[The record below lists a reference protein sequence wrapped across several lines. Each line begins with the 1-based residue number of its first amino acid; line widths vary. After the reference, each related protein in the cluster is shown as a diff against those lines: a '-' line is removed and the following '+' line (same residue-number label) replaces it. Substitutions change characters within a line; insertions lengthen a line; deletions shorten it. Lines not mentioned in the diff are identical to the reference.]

1 MNDMA
6 VWWLTHIQDRNLKS
20 RIPHPLDLLG
30 KGADRLITSTPPPDS
45 LRRSAVQWGG
55 IRGSSG
61 TCTCSRKLG
70 DQLSILNATRTDG
83 GTCHASSATASTMTG
98 SICVSRA
105 QIEQRHRKP
114 NIPAPLQVCDA
125 SSPPGLPTHACLSTH
140 SAGTPTNP
148 TVGTRQKW

>member
-6 VWWLTHIQDRNLKS
+6 VWWPTHIQDCNLKS
-20 RIPHPLDLLG
+20 RVPHPLDLSG
-30 KGADRLITSTPPPDS
+30 KGADHCPPDS
-45 LRRSAVQWGG
+45 LRKSAVRWGG

-61 TCTCSRKLG
+61 TCTCNRKLE
-70 DQLSILNATRTDG
+70 DQLSTLNATRTDG

-114 NIPAPLQVCDA
+114 NIPAPLQVRDA
-125 SSPPGLPTHACLSTH
+125 SSPPGLPTHACPSTH
-140 SAGTPTNP
+140 SAGTPTNS
-148 TVGTRQKW
+148 TAGTRQKW